1 LVVRRENCG
10 SGRIKGEK
18 SDAVVYFTADTHF
31 YHENIIRYCNRPF
44 KNVEEMNETIIANWN
59 SVVRPVDCVYVI
71 GDFIF
76 GSPKKQIER
85 LKEVVKRLKGNIFLI
100 KGSHDRLE
108 SYQPSLLGDDAERF
122 HIFEDRLVTISIE
135 NQEIVLCH
143 YALRVWP
150 KSHYGAWHLYGH
162 SHGRL
167 GDWGKSLDV
176 GVDCW
181 NFRPLSFFDIKNIMK
196 GKPDNFDLIE
206 EREED

>member
-1 LVVRRENCG
+1 MKKGNPTRE
-10 SGRIKGEK
+10 RTKVEK
-18 SDAVVYFTADTHF
+18 NEAVVYFTADTHF
-31 YHENIIRYCNRPF
+31 YHENIITYCKRPF
-44 KNVEEMNETIIANWN
+44 KNVEEMNEAIIANWN

-76 GSPKKQIER
+76 GSPQKQ
-85 LKEVVKRLKGNIFLI
+85 VKRLVEIIKRLNGYIFLI

-108 SYQPSLLGDDAERF
+108 LYTPSILGDDAERF
-122 HIFEDRLVTISIE
+122 HIFEDRLVTLSID

-143 YALRVWP
+143 YAMRVWP

-167 GDWGKSLDV
+167 GEWGKSLDV

-181 NFRPLSFFDIKNIMK
+181 SFRPLSFFDIKSIMK
-196 GKPDNFDLIE
+196 GKPANFDLAGMGE
-206 EREED
+206 EEIS